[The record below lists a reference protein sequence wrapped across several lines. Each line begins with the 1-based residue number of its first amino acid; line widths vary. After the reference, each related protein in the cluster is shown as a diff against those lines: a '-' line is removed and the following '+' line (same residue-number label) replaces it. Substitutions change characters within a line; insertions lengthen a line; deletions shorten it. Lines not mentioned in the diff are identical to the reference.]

1 MTMHQGSNLLDS
13 RTVQANIEVHSR
25 MADTYDTNEPHFRP
39 ENRAKVRSVLQTL
52 AKRADGGRLLDVG
65 CGTGFVISL
74 AHDLF
79 SRIDGIDVTRAMLD
93 RVDTSS
99 GKIHLHE
106 GVAEHMAFD
115 DDTFDMASSYAF
127 MHHVSDH
134 RAILREVRRVLRP
147 GGLFYID
154 LEPNKLFWR
163 HMVELEERGGTY
175 SDIVAR
181 EIDSVLHT
189 DESVESEF
197 GIPSQTFLD
206 AEPIKSV
213 LGGFDPYVFQADA
226 LEVGFSSCEITLDWY
241 LGQGA
246 ILHGQSEQDM
256 HVIDAYL
263 RRALPLTAHLYKY
276 IRFVCVK

>member
-1 MTMHQGSNLLDS
+1 MTQQASELVDS
-13 RTVQANIEVHSR
+13 RTIQANIEVHSR
-25 MADTYDTNEPHFRP
+25 MAGTYDTNEPHFRP
-39 ENRAKVRSVLQTL
+39 ENRAKVREVIQAL
-52 AKRADGGRLLDVG
+52 AKRAGGGRLLDVG

-74 AHDLF
+74 AHDQF
-79 SRIDGIDVTRAMLD
+79 ERIDGIDVTRAMLD
-93 RVDTSS
+93 RVDVSS
-99 GKIHLHE
+99 GNVHLHE
-106 GVAEHMAFD
+106 GVAESMPFED
-115 DDTFDMASSYAF
+115 GTFDMASSYAF
-127 MHHVSDH
+127 MHHVQDH
-134 RAILREVRRVLRP
+134 RAILKEVHRVLRP

-154 LEPNKLFWR
+154 LEPNKLFWEQ
-163 HMVELEERGGTY
+163 MVKLEERGGAY
-175 SDIVAR
+175 SDIVTR

-189 DESVESEF
+189 DESVEDEF

-213 LGGFDPYVFQADA
+213 LGGFDPYAFADDA
-226 LEVGFSSCEITLDWY
+226 KTAGFSSCEVTLDWY

-256 HVIDAYL
+256 RTIDAYL